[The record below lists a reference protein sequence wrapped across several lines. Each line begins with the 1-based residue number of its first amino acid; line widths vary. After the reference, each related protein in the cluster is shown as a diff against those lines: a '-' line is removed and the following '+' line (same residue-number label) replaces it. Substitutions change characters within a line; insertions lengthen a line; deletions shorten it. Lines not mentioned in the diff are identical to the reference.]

1 MLASATTFLDTR
13 SICVLFALPANTS
26 SFNLSAFSA
35 ASSISAV
42 VLSIRVVVSSA
53 IFSIEMR
60 YPYVDCIR
68 FNKDLTRS
76 CIVLTK

>member
-35 ASSISAV
+35 ASSTSAV

-53 IFSIEMR
+53 IFQSRCVILMSIASDSIKIL
-60 YPYVDCIR
+60 PGLV
-68 FNKDLTRS
+68 S
-76 CIVLTK
+76 C